1 MTRAK
6 PKVCAWPPVFAPE
19 RHTPRRMFDPLLG
32 RYVVRLHPGDYYATV
47 AEDETITT
55 VLGTCVAACI
65 RNPHLGYGGMN
76 HFMLPSSESGEWGGV
91 SASLRYGNHAME
103 ILINAV
109 LKTGCPRRDMEI
121 KLFGG
126 ADFTKGMMR
135 VGEQNA
141 RFALHYLAHEGLH
154 AVTVDLGGNRA
165 RVIQFTPATG
175 MVKRKLLERPERRI
189 LEEERR
195 YKAKLINT
203 PPEGDVELFT

>member
-1 MTRAK
+1 MSRAK
-6 PKVCAWPPVFAPE
+6 PKVCPWPPVLAPAQ
-19 RHTPRRMFDPLLG
+19 HVPRRTFDPLLG
-32 RYVVRLHPGDYYATV
+32 RYAIRLHPGDYYAT
-47 AEDETITT
+47 AASDETITT

-76 HFMLPSSESGEWGGV
+76 HFMLPSSETGAWGGV
-91 SASLRYGNHAME
+91 SAALRYGNHAMD
-103 ILINAV
+103 ILIGAV

-126 ADFTKGMMR
+126 ADFSQGPMR

-141 RFALHYLAHEGLH
+141 RFALHYLEHEGLH

-175 MVKRKLLERPERRI
+175 VVKRKLLERPVRRV
-189 LEEERR
+189 LDEERQ
-195 YKAKLINT
+195 YQAKLT
-203 PPEGDVELFT
+203 VSPQGDDERFT